1 MRPISIKMSAFGP
14 YAGSVEIDMERLGE
28 NGLYL
33 ITGDTGAGKTT
44 IFDAI
49 CFALFGEPSGPNR
62 DTGMFRSKYASP
74 ETPTEVEMVFLH
86 AGKKYTVK
94 RNPEYMRPSK
104 KGDGVTKQV
113 AEAELNL
120 PDGNV
125 VSKVKDVTAKV
136 EDILGINREQFSQI
150 SMLAQGDFLKL
161 LLADTKER
169 MEIFR
174 EIFKTSAY
182 QTLQTR
188 LEEERKLIYGQVED
202 NRKSVKQYIDGIL
215 VDKDDVLSIEVDK
228 AKDDKLTTEDTID
241 LLDRIINQDIA
252 ARDRLDAELAKF
264 DKEIEIANA
273 NIGAAETLERAKQE
287 AERARKELET
297 ETPKQSGYEASL
309 KDAEEALKGKSELE
323 KAAHTIEAELP
334 RYDEIEELRAAIKR
348 LTKETG
354 DGSKFLSSKN
364 EMKENAS
371 ANLEKQKAELAS
383 MGDSGAELEKLK
395 NEKGQIE
402 QHIKASDDISEE
414 LKNCERKQSELES
427 AQERYRKD
435 NDSFAEKNEIY
446 ESMEQ
451 RFRDGQAG
459 ILADKLKDGE
469 PCPVCGS
476 THHPARAHL
485 TNDIP
490 SEKELDE
497 AKKAAAKARDSRD
510 KSSENAGAI
519 RASLGEMKQSL
530 VKKVV
535 AEFGSELSAA
545 GLNPGDANLRDTGD
559 GETDVFQR
567 DTGDGVSDVFQVLPE
582 ILSRVQDDNTAKLN
596 SVTQK
601 IKAAEQTVKRKMEL
615 EKLIPEN
622 EKKLTDI
629 TAEISDITRILTE
642 KSTAKTEKE
651 KQLEK
656 VSGELKFEGKNAA
669 EAEKSRLL
677 RQAEILQKSF
687 DNARKACDDQ
697 KLKIGSLKT
706 KISTLE
712 ENIRKSDAP
721 DLAAEKEKL
730 SGLSN
735 ARRESINV
743 RSKVISR
750 IDKNEEIRKNIIY
763 KAGVIAEV
771 EKKLQWVKALADTA
785 NGKLS
790 GKNKIM
796 LETYI
801 QTTYFDR
808 IIRRANLR
816 LMTMSDGQYELTRMK
831 EAANKSSKSGLDLG
845 VIDHYNGSE
854 RSVKTLSGGESFIAS
869 LSLALGLSDE
879 VQASAGGIKVET
891 MFVDEGFGSLDSD
904 SLDMAY
910 KALAGVTEGNKLVGI
925 ISHVSELKV
934 KIDKQV
940 IVTKEKSGGSKVEIS
955 V

>member
-74 ETPTEVEMVFLH
+74 ETPTEVEMIFTH
-86 AGKKYTVK
+86 AGKEYRVK

-104 KGDGVTKQV
+104 KGDKLTPQV
-113 AEAELNL
+113 AGAELHL
-120 PDGNV
+120 PDGGLIT
-125 VSKVKDVTAKV
+125 KVKDVTAKV

-228 AKDDKLTTEDTID
+228 AKDDRLTTEDTID

-264 DKEIEIANA
+264 DKEIEIVNA

-287 AERARKELET
+287 AERAGKELET
-297 ETPKQSGYEASL
+297 ETPKLAGYEASL

-354 DGSKFLSSKN
+354 DGSKLLSSKN

-371 ANLEKQKAELAS
+371 SNLEKQKAELAS

-414 LKNCERKQSELES
+414 LKNCERKQSELEA

-530 VKKVV
+530 MKKAV

-545 GLNPGDANLRDTGD
+545 GLNPGDVNL
-559 GETDVFQR
+559 R
-567 DTGDGVSDVFQVLPE
+567 DTGDGVSDVFQVLPV
-582 ILSRVQDDNTAKLN
+582 ILSRVQDDHTVKLN
-596 SVTQK
+596 SVTQS
-601 IKAAEQTVKRKMEL
+601 IKAAEQNVKRKMEL

-687 DNARKACDDQ
+687 DSARKACDDQ

-934 KIDKQV
+934 KIDKQI